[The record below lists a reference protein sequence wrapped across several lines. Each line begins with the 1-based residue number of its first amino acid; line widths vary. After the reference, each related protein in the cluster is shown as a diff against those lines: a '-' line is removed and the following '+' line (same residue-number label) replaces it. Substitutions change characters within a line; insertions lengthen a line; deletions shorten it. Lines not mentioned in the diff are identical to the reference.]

1 MRKRERE
8 KKTQDLQK
16 LITVADKNTNVK
28 KSDASAHKTSAGN
41 FTINVLLLY
50 FRFYLKLMNSD
61 VLFVGPGRP
70 GPGRGRKRI
79 SHLHKNPLGRSI
91 DPSATLGTPS
101 ILCSVGIK
109 FPEVK
114 SSGASLRS
122 HRMKLPASV
131 GTKKTKAI
139 EQLLTELNVDLKPM
153 PTEEICLHFNELR
166 SDMVLLYE
174 LKSALATSEFEL
186 QTLKHQCDALHSG
199 KSIDLPMVNQTL
211 SSTLSSLNESTTTPA
226 SEATPKKTI
235 SEIIEVDT
243 SPGTPN
249 KKRKAALEQGN
260 LMKKLKKM

>member
-1 MRKRERE
+1 MGR
-8 KKTQDLQK
+8 
-16 LITVADKNTNVK
+16 NV
-28 KSDASAHKTSAGN
+28 DASS
-41 FTINVLLLY
+41 
-50 FRFYLKLMNSD
+50 
-61 VLFVGPGRP
+61 
-70 GPGRGRKRI
+70 
-79 SHLHKNPLGRSI
+79 NPN
-91 DPSATLGTPS
+91 TPS
-101 ILCSVGIK
+101 VLGSVGIK

-122 HRMKLPASV
+122 YRMKLPASV

-186 QTLKHQCDALHSG
+186 QTLKHQCESLHSG
-199 KSIDLPMVNQTL
+199 RPIDAPFISQSNVNSITL
-211 SSTLSSLNESTTTPA
+211 STLNETGTVSS
-226 SEATPKKTI
+226 SEVTPKKTI

-243 SPGTPN
+243 SPGTSN